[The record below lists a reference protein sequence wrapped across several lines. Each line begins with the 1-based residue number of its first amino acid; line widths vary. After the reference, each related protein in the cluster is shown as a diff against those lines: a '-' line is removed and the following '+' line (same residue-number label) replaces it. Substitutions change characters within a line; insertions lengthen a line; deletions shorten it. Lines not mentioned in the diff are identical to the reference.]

1 MRKIPKFAFQNQSQH
16 LNLVLTHSDLTCC
29 CNVSPVALNVIYDSG
44 DDDNDDDDSNASDVD
59 GSGEKDYHYSDKD
72 D

>member
-1 MRKIPKFAFQNQSQH
+1 M
-16 LNLVLTHSDLTCC
+16 L
-29 CNVSPVALNVIYDSG
+29 PVALNVIYDSG
-44 DDDNDDDDSNASDVD
+44 DDHNDDDDSNASDVD